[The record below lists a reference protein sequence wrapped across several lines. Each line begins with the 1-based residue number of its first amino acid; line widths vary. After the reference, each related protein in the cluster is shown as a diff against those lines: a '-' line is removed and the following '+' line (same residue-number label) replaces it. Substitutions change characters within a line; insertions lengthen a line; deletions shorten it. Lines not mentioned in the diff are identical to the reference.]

1 MRGTSIQVEPALIP
15 GATDWRLLTV
25 ELELELEL
33 ELGRMSC
40 LCGSSSAFGSLSK
53 LGRGE
58 GYICTA
64 PGKPH
69 WLCSACSY
77 CPVGS
82 RSVKCSRHH
91 ATAVPVGRLW
101 DETRMRP
108 AEMAAVPEVGGNL
121 PELGDV
127 RVTVDS
133 TYRGSPVLKCTVTLP
148 ASRNEKQPWKQAAL
162 LRTIL
167 SLRGRREVRYAVLWP
182 PDGVVQEAYMFP
194 QPHPAWAPSLSGP
207 ASIGPV
213 AGQDTV
219 VSITKAEWWPAHRA
233 NKTFLG
239 IDLDVVRAVLGSPC
253 ARKRWWFMAPFTPP
267 PRIIPDG
274 AKREPGQFLDLRPP
288 SADKEEDAMSAAAAA
303 FGPACRVARVKSKSK
318 SRSKSRTNEGT
329 EIRCVWCGERRSTL
343 SEFRSLCAPDMG
355 R

>member
-1 MRGTSIQVEPALIP
+1 
-15 GATDWRLLTV
+15 
-25 ELELELEL
+25 
-33 ELGRMSC
+33 MSC
-40 LCGSSSAFGSLSK
+40 LCGSSSASGSLSK

-77 CPVGS
+77 RPVGS
-82 RSVKCSRHH
+82 RHVKCSRHH
-91 ATAVPVGRLW
+91 TTTVPVGRLW

-108 AEMAAVPEVGGNL
+108 AEMVAVPGVGAGL

-133 TYRGSPVLKCTVTLP
+133 SYRGSPVLKCTVTLP
-148 ASRNEKQPWKQAAL
+148 SSRKKNQPWKQAAL
-162 LRTIL
+162 LRTRL
-167 SLRGRREVRYAVLWP
+167 SLGGRREVRYAVLWP

-194 QPHPAWAPSLSGP
+194 QPHPGWASSLSASASI

-213 AGQDTV
+213 AGENTV
-219 VSITKAEWWPAHRA
+219 VSVLEAEWWPAHGE
-233 NKTFLG
+233 NGSFLG
-239 IDLDVVRAVLGSPC
+239 IDLDLVAAVLGSPC
-253 ARKRWWFMAPFTPP
+253 ARKRWWFLAPFTPP

-274 AKREPGQFLDLRPP
+274 AKHEPGQFLDLRPP
-288 SADKEEDAMSAAAAA
+288 GAEPPIDTVGAAAVAA
-303 FGPACRVARVKSKSK
+303 FGPACRVARPKSISK
-318 SRSKSRTNEGT
+318 TSKGT
-329 EIRCVWCGERRSTL
+329 EIRCVWCGERRATL

-355 R
+355 P